1 MDNVSTVICTSMN
14 CQNKNCR
21 YVIGLLHK
29 LQACGHQFLDACR
42 SMSAYTPLMCQ
53 INVRIHTTY
62 VYPHIISIKLLLIRL
77 HQHHLLISD
86 MHNCKC
92 SSYLKSYLGFH
103 HWYGISTWVAMCCML
118 LLARVSALWY
128 FRFNLQEQ
136 DSVTIIFVLFS

>member
-1 MDNVSTVICTSMN
+1 MWHLSLGYYLRFRPAVSPSIP
-14 CQNKNCR
+14 R
-21 YVIGLLHK
+21 PYPHGLPSTRHPV
-29 LQACGHQFLDACR
+29 H
-42 SMSAYTPLMCQ
+42 S
-53 INVRIHTTY
+53 TY
-62 VYPHIISIKLLLIRL
+62 VGIRIFHLQLLLIRL